1 MTMATQTTAHR
12 AALAA
17 PTTFERLA
25 GLCGITTGIAG
36 FMYAVAFLLLRNN
49 LLSALFLLLAG
60 LLSTTALV
68 ALYSRLR
75 ETDVAFAL
83 WALLFSVA
91 GALGSVIHGGYDLAT
106 TLHPVASAALPSP
119 IDPRG
124 LLTFGVAG
132 LGLGAFASLIG
143 RSRHFPQGLGSL
155 GYVLAI
161 LLVVLY
167 LARLLVVDVKSPAV
181 VLPAVVSGFL
191 INPAWYIWLGLAL
204 WRGSTAAQTGP

>member
-17 PTTFERLA
+17 PTSFARLA
-25 GLCGITTGIAG
+25 GLCGIMTGIAG
-36 FMYAVAFLLLRNN
+36 FLYAVAFLLLRNN

-60 LLSTTALV
+60 LLSTAALV

-75 ETDVAFAL
+75 ETDAAFAL
-83 WALLFSVA
+83 WALLLSVV

-106 TLHPVASAALPSP
+106 ALHPVGSATLPSP

-132 LGLGAFASLIG
+132 LGLGALAWLIG
-143 RSRHFPQGLGSL
+143 QSRHFPRGLGSL
-155 GYVLAI
+155 GYVLA
-161 LLVVLY
+161 LLLIVLY
-167 LARLLVVDVKSPAV
+167 LGRLIAVDAKSPVIVA
-181 VLPAVVSGFL
+181 PAALSGFL
-191 INPAWYIWLGLAL
+191 VNPAWYIWLGLVL
-204 WRGSTAAQTGP
+204 WRRA